1 MNSLPTLGKALTI
14 KVPAAA
20 YDSFVANT
28 SWNSY
33 TIVADGQSALTTITA
48 DSDGQSA
55 RTVYDFSGRHVTV
68 LAPGQD
74 VNTLPAGLYIV
85 GGRKVLVK

>member
-1 MNSLPTLGKALTI
+1 M
-14 KVPAAA
+14 
-20 YDSFVANT
+20 ANT

-33 TIVADGQSALTTITA
+33 TIVSDGQSALTTITA
-48 DSDGQSA
+48 DADAQSA
-55 RTVYDFSGRHVTV
+55 RTVYDFSGRQVTV